1 MTLSLRE
8 GSNAFWQQLS
18 ISRHSTEYTP
28 KQTNS
33 EAAGYFCRERMYGK
47 QDLTNHWLRSIQCF
61 IVRVIAHVVS
71 TIAVQIQEAGVE
83 DGTSFLL

>member
-47 QDLTNHWLRSIQCF
+47 QDLTNHWLQLHTVLHCQSDSSCGLYHCGTDSGGRS
-61 IVRVIAHVVS
+61 
-71 TIAVQIQEAGVE
+71 
-83 DGTSFLL
+83 